1 MRAVFSAWLIGGN
14 SLVVECASVLAE
26 RGHWVCG
33 VASEVPEVRELA
45 AERGFHV
52 AESLPAGEPF
62 DVLFSVVHLRML
74 PAEVLALPRRMAV
87 NFHDAVL
94 PRDAG
99 VNAAAWAVADR
110 RNVHGITWHVMTEE
124 ADAGDVLAQRSFPVT
139 DGETSHSLN
148 LKCLQ
153 AGLESFTVLVD
164 ELAEGNEQRT
174 SQDLSQRSYHGR
186 LDRPGLMLSWRRTA
200 VELEALVRATDFGPG
215 QNRFGMCRV
224 RTADAWLLVRS
235 AQVCELW
242 SSEPPPGTVVA
253 VEETAIR
260 VATGAGDLLV
270 EVGPHEL
277 RPGVVLPEPDEDATQ
292 AERVGLQHEGFW
304 RRRLRELRP
313 LRGLSALGTAHRV
326 ELPAGMTDL
335 EVADAAVAYLAELT
349 GEDVFDI
356 GLRTPAHGLLSEVVP
371 FRIGQQIRTGYL
383 RDLLIRQPSLAAPQ
397 LPVLIEV
404 GTESAPAPGTE
415 LVIRIRDGVCTWLT
429 DNPDLA
435 EGFAAYCAAD
445 GTLHAPLVSAAT
457 ARRLLADGEASRVKY
472 PRDLRTH
479 ELFAEQANARP
490 GDVAVVFAG
499 QQLSYGELDER
510 SGRLAAL
517 LAEQGVGPGDRVGV
531 YLERSADLLVTLL
544 AVWKA
549 GAAYVPLDP
558 VYPAARIAYMLADAQ
573 VALLVTQASLEHNAP
588 GHKVILDR
596 CALPDVPF
604 PSQPGRADDLAYV
617 IYTSGSTGRPK
628 GVQVTH
634 RGLTNFLC
642 SMATTPGFTA
652 ADQILAITTICFDI
666 AGLELF
672 LPLITGGTVE
682 IAPAGVVGDGPA
694 LRDLLAVSDATV
706 LQATPVTWRMLID
719 AGWTNARG
727 LRLLCGGEA
736 LPRDLAA
743 ALLARADTV
752 WNLYGPTETT
762 IWSTA
767 ARVRPGEDITIGRP
781 IANTTCHVLDQ
792 HMRLLPQGLP
802 GELYIGG
809 DGVAQGYRNRP
820 DLSAERFVP
829 DPFGPGTL
837 YRTGDLVRR
846 LPNGDLECLGRADH
860 QIKLHGHR
868 IEPGEIEAVLR
879 EVPAVR
885 NAVVV
890 VRDDRLIGYLT
901 PTGHD
906 LAALRETLRSRL
918 PGYMVPAA
926 LVELDELPE
935 TPNGKLDRNA
945 LPDPAP
951 AGLVPAGPVGVEILE
966 TLEDLLGA
974 VCVQAA
980 TVLGTLEPVEADQRF
995 PDVGIDSLAAAALLG
1010 RLHTLTGIRLTVT
1023 ATFQHPTPRQLAGH
1037 LHQLLTGT
1045 TEPEQRPDLAVQLA
1059 PEIVPAAN
1067 AAHPTGDECLVTGA
1081 TGFVGAFLV
1090 RELADRGRT
1099 VHCLV
1104 RGADAATAHH
1114 RLRTAMDAYDLWDD
1128 DLEHSVRVH
1137 PGDLSQPLLGLTET
1151 DFDDLAATV
1160 ETVYHCGA
1168 HVSAVHPYAALQT
1181 ANVAGTQ
1188 EALRLA
1194 ARHHPSIFH
1203 HISTIEVFA
1212 EAPAHGGPITPS
1224 DPPGPPD
1231 ALRGGYAQTKW
1242 AAEHLVRQA
1251 DQRGLPTAI
1260 HRLPRILGHTRT
1272 GACQT
1277 RDLLWQILKG
1287 CIQSGTVPTG
1297 IDASYDLVP
1306 VDHIA
1311 RATADATPG
1320 PGKVL
1325 HLTNPHRTTFNT
1337 IISHLRTAG
1346 YTLTDLPLEPWT
1358 DQIRNHPGNAAAPV
1372 LDIFLTEMTGHGWS
1386 DLTFTTTL
1394 PDHPPLSSQTFM
1406 TYVDY
1411 FARTGYLPKPAH

>member
-1 MRAVFSAWLIGGN
+1 
-14 SLVVECASVLAE
+14 
-26 RGHWVCG
+26 
-33 VASEVPEVRELA
+33 
-45 AERGFHV
+45 
-52 AESLPAGEPF
+52 
-62 DVLFSVVHLRML
+62 ML
-74 PAEVLALPRRMAV
+74 PL
-87 NFHDAVL
+87 
-94 PRDAG
+94 DAG

-110 RNVHGITWHVMTEE
+110 RTVHGVTWHVMTQE
-124 ADAGDVLAQRSFPVT
+124 ADAGDVLAQRSFPVAA
-139 DGETSHSLN
+139 DETSHSLN

-153 AGLESFTVLVD
+153 ARLESFTVLVD
-164 ELAEGNEQRT
+164 ELGEGRERRT
-174 SQDLSQRSYHGR
+174 PQDLARRTYHGR

-200 VELEALVRATDFGPG
+200 VELDALVRAADFGPG
-215 QNRFGMCRV
+215 QNRFGVCRV
-224 RTADAWLLVRS
+224 RTADDWLLVRS
-235 AQVCELW
+235 ARVCERP
-242 SSEPPPGTVVA
+242 SGDAPGTVVA
-253 VEETAIR
+253 VEETTAR

-277 RPGVVLPEPDEDATQ
+277 RPGIVLPEPDEHATQ
-292 AERVGLQHEGFW
+292 AERVGLQQEPFW
-304 RRRLRELRP
+304 RQRLRELRP
-313 LRGLSALGTAHRV
+313 LRGLSALGTAHPA
-326 ELPAGMTDL
+326 EMPAGM
-335 EVADAAVAYLAELT
+335 ADQAVVDAVVAYLGELT
-349 GEDVFDI
+349 GEEVFDI
-356 GLRTPAHGLLSEVVP
+356 GLRSPAHALLSEVVP
-371 FRIGQQIRTGYL
+371 FRTGQQVRTGYL
-383 RDLLIRQPSLAAPQ
+383 RDLLVRQPSLAAPH

-404 GTESAPAPGTE
+404 GTEAAPAPGTE
-415 LVIRIRDGVCTWLT
+415 LVIRIREGACTWLT

-435 EGFAAYCAAD
+435 EGFAAYCAALATN
-445 GTLHAPLVSAAT
+445 GTLRAPLVSAAM
-457 ARRLLADGEASRVKY
+457 ARRLVADGEASRVEY
-472 PRDLRTH
+472 PRGLRTH
-479 ELFAEQANARP
+479 ELFAEQAKARP

-499 QQLSYGELDER
+499 QQLSYRELDKR

-517 LAEQGVGPGDRVGV
+517 LAAHGVGPGDRVGV

-544 AVWKA
+544 AVWRA

-558 VYPAARIAYMLADAQ
+558 VYPAARIAYMLTDAQ

-588 GHKVILDR
+588 GPKVILDR
-596 CALPDVPF
+596 SALPDVPLQ
-604 PSQPGRADDLAYV
+604 PQPGQADDLAYV

-642 SMATTPGFTA
+642 SMSTTPGFTA
-652 ADQILAITTICFDI
+652 ADKILAITTICFDI

-682 IAPAGVVGDGPA
+682 IAPAGVVDDGPA

-727 LRLLCGGEA
+727 LRVLCGGES
-736 LPRDLAA
+736 LPRDLAD
-743 ALLARADTV
+743 ALLERADTV

-767 ARVRPGEDITIGRP
+767 ARVHPGGEVTIGTP
-781 IANTTCHVLDQ
+781 IANTTCHVLEH
-792 HMRLLPQGLP
+792 HMRLLPPGLP

-846 LPNGDLECLGRADH
+846 SPNGALECLGRADH

-885 NAVVV
+885 NAVVI

-926 LVELDELPE
+926 LVELDALPE

-945 LPDPAP
+945 LPDPAS
-951 AGLVPAGPVGVEILE
+951 AGPVPAGPAGVELLE

-980 TVLGTLEPVEADQRF
+980 LVLGTLEPVEADQRF
-995 PDVGIDSLAAAALLG
+995 PDAGIDSLAATALLG
-1010 RLHTLTGIRLTVT
+1010 RLHPLTGIRLTVT
-1023 ATFQHPTPRQLAGH
+1023 ATFQHPTPRQLAHH

-1045 TEPEQRPDLAVQLA
+1045 TEPEQRPDLAALLA
-1059 PEIVPAAN
+1059 PDIVPAAN
-1067 AAHPTGDECLVTGA
+1067 ASHPAGDECLVTGA

-1090 RELADRGRT
+1090 RELADRGHT

-1104 RGADAATAHH
+1104 RGTDAATAHR

-1128 DLEHSVRVH
+1128 ALDHSVHAH

-1151 DFDDLAATV
+1151 DFDHLAATV

-1168 HVSAVHPYAALQT
+1168 HVSAVHPYSALQS
-1181 ANVAGTQ
+1181 ANVVGTQ

-1194 ARHHPSIFH
+1194 ARHRPSTFH

-1212 EAPAHGGPITPS
+1212 QPPTHGGPITPS
-1224 DPPGPPD
+1224 DPPGPPE

-1251 DQRGLPTAI
+1251 DQRGLSTAI

-1287 CIQSGTVPTG
+1287 CIQTGTVPTG
-1297 IDASYDLVP
+1297 INASYDLVP

-1311 RATADATPG
+1311 RAIADATPG
-1320 PGKVL
+1320 PGRVL
-1325 HLTNPHRTTFNT
+1325 HLTNPHRTGLNT
-1337 IISHLRTAG
+1337 IIGHLRTAG
-1346 YTLTDLPLEPWT
+1346 YTLTDMPL
-1358 DQIRNHPGNAAAPV
+1358 DA
-1372 LDIFLTEMTGHGWS
+1372 
-1386 DLTFTTTL
+1386 
-1394 PDHPPLSSQTFM
+1394 
-1406 TYVDY
+1406 
-1411 FARTGYLPKPAH
+1411 